1 MSAPGLER
9 ETTLNRRNVR
19 NGRSGPEGEVRHEKG
34 ARLLT
39 LARLLA
45 SSAEGLTL
53 DEMAQALEV
62 GRRTAERMRDAV
74 REVFPDLE
82 DLDDPPTRR
91 FRIPGGLDGVFQ
103 APTADEL
110 AALRGAADVLEAAGA
125 GVRAA
130 SLRVLERKILGQ
142 ARASARRRI
151 APDIEALVQAETIAV
166 HAGPRPFEDES
177 VLTAIREAIKSLK
190 TMTFLY
196 DGGRTPGREREVV
209 PFGVLF
215 GRSNYLVAA
224 DVGESAD
231 DARSWRLDR
240 MRRVAV
246 TDRPGAPPAEFSLAD
261 FALESFGIYHD
272 APEDVV
278 LRISPA
284 RAEDA
289 RAWRFHARQAVETLA
304 DGSVEVRF
312 HAGGMRELAWHLF
325 TWGGDAEILAP
336 ESLKRA
342 MQEALRVSLAR
353 HA

>member
-1 MSAPGLER
+1 M
-9 ETTLNRRNVR
+9 
-19 NGRSGPEGEVRHEKG
+19 RHEKG

-45 SSAEGLTL
+45 STAEGLTL
-53 DEMAQALEV
+53 DEMARALQV

-82 DLDDPPTRR
+82 EIDDPPTRR

-177 VLTAIREAIKSLK
+177 VLATVREAIKSLK
-190 TMTFLY
+190 TLSFVY
-196 DGGRTPGREREVV
+196 EGGRTPGRGREVV
-209 PFGVLF
+209 PYGVLF

-224 DVGESAD
+224 EAASAGAE
-231 DARSWRLDR
+231 ARSWRLDR
-240 MRRVAV
+240 MREVRM
-246 TDRPGAPPAEFSLAD
+246 TDRPGAPPSRFSLAD

-272 APEDVV
+272 PPEDVV

-284 RAEDA
+284 RADDA
-289 RAWRFHARQAVETLA
+289 RAWRFHARQTVETLA
-304 DGSVEVRF
+304 DGAVEVRF
-312 HAGGMRELAWHLF
+312 RAGGMRELAWHLF
-325 TWGGDAEILAP
+325 TWGGDVEILAP
-336 ESLKRA
+336 ETLRREMA
-342 MQEALRVSLAR
+342 DALAASLAAHKKR
-353 HA
+353 PRTRVRGPVAGN

>member
-1 MSAPGLER
+1 M
-9 ETTLNRRNVR
+9 
-19 NGRSGPEGEVRHEKG
+19 RHEKG

-53 DEMAQALEV
+53 DEMARGLAV

-82 DLDDPPTRR
+82 EIDDPPTRR
-91 FRIPGGLDGVFQ
+91 FRIPSGLDGVFQ

-166 HAGPRPFEDES
+166 HAGPRPFEDEGVLAS
-177 VLTAIREAIKSLK
+177 VREGIKSLK
-190 TMTFLY
+190 TLTFIY
-196 DGGRTPGREREVV
+196 DGGRTPGRPREVI
-209 PFGVLF
+209 PFGILF
-215 GRSNYLVAA
+215 GRSNYLVATEVEEDA
-224 DVGESAD
+224 RE
-231 DARSWRLDR
+231 ARSWRLDR
-240 MRRVAV
+240 MRTVSV
-246 TDRPGAPPAEFSLAD
+246 TERPGAPPADFSLAD

-272 APEDVV
+272 RPEDVV
-278 LRISPA
+278 LRISPT

-289 RAWRFHARQAVETLA
+289 RAWRFHARQAIETLA
-304 DGSVEVRF
+304 DGAVEVRF
-312 HAGGMRELAWHLF
+312 RAGGMRELAWHLF
-325 TWGGDAEILAP
+325 TWGGDVEILEP
-336 ESLKRA
+336 S
-342 MQEALRVSLAR
+342 ALRREMRRALAVSLAR
-353 HA
+353 HGRDKNNRPRTGVRERVGDKV

>member
-1 MSAPGLER
+1 M
-9 ETTLNRRNVR
+9 
-19 NGRSGPEGEVRHEKG
+19 RHEKG

-45 SSAEGLTL
+45 STAEGLTL
-53 DEMAQALEV
+53 DEMARALEV
-62 GRRTAERMRDAV
+62 GRRTVERMRDAV

-82 DLDDPPTRR
+82 EIDDPPTRR

-110 AALRGAADVLEAAGA
+110 AALRGAADVLEASGA

-177 VLTAIREAIKSLK
+177 VLAAVREAIKALK
-190 TMTFLY
+190 TLTFLY
-196 DGGRTPGREREVV
+196 DGGRTPGRLREVV

-224 DVGESAD
+224 EVAEGGGE
-231 DARSWRLDR
+231 ARSWRLDR
-240 MRRVAV
+240 MRRVA
-246 TDRPGAPPAEFSLAD
+246 TSDRAGAPPPDFSLAD

-272 APEDVV
+272 PPADVV
-278 LRISPA
+278 LRVSQA
-284 RAEDA
+284 RADDA
-289 RAWRFHARQAVETLA
+289 RAWRFHARQVVETLA
-304 DGSVEVRF
+304 DGTVEVRF
-312 HAGGMRELAWHLF
+312 RAGGMRELAWHLF
-325 TWGGDAEILAP
+325 TWGGDVEILAP
-336 ESLKRA
+336 VSLRSE
-342 MQEALRVSLAR
+342 MVEALRVSLKR
-353 HA
+353 HGGRRKIRPRTGVQGRVAGNS